1 MPPCPRLYLTI
12 FLIKTQSWMLGFTFG
27 LISHVSFI
35 EYKYLSASTSILPT
49 LANDGNLGFPRRRF
63 KDWESEDYLGHLATP
78 PKDSATLSLEA
89 PRTMSQ
95 YFYQENPIFK
105 LVWHQ
110 VLIYERLLITAGP
123 ACVELAR

>member
-1 MPPCPRLYLTI
+1 MPPCPCLYLTI
-12 FLIKTQSWMLGFTFG
+12 FLMETQSWMLGFTLG

-35 EYKYLSASTSILPT
+35 EYKYLTASTPILPT
-49 LANDGNLGFPRRRF
+49 LANDGNLGWDSLEEGY

-123 ACVELAR
+123 ACVE